1 MSVPSEEQQGQVQD
15 SNESQ
20 GHPAWQEVL
29 DVLNELPDELKEL
42 YIPQVT
48 EKLKEFDQSV
58 QNKFSVYNP
67 YKPLVDNEV
76 PMEFIQQA
84 VYLAQQLEQNPE
96 EVVAR
101 AIESFNLEKFKPQQ
115 VQPNPSETD
124 PDEELDM
131 SDLQGLENHPLFKE
145 LKAKAEELDQWK
157 QEQESYTEEEDAAE
171 MLAEYLSGL
180 HDEHGEF
187 NDFFVTALMANGID
201 AEEAIETYQSTVKTE
216 AEKFAEALGQGQQQ
230 STPPVVLGNSGT
242 AGSGIPSEP
251 VSMGKMSK
259 GEVSDLAAKF
269 IEEANKQG

>member
-1 MSVPSEEQQGQVQD
+1 MPEDEQQGQVQD
-15 SNESQ
+15 NNESQ

-58 QNKFSVYNP
+58 QNKFSVFNP
-67 YKPLVDNEV
+67 YKPLVDNSV
-76 PMEFIQQA
+76 PMEYIEQA

-115 VQPNPSETD
+115 VQQKPSEED
-124 PDEELDM
+124 PDEELDLT
-131 SDLQGLENHPLFKE
+131 DLQGLENHPAFKQLQE
-145 LKAKAEELDQWK
+145 QAEELKRWK
-157 QEQESYTEEEDAAE
+157 QEQETHYEEEDAAE
-171 MLAEYLSGL
+171 LLSQYLEGL
-180 HDEHGEF
+180 HEEHGEF

-216 AEKFAEALGQGQQQ
+216 AEKFAESLNPGTQQ
-230 STPPVVLGNSGT
+230 STPPVVLGNSGNT
-242 AGSGIPSEP
+242 GSGVPNEP
-251 VSMGKMSK
+251 VSMGKMSA